1 MEPVLVSGQVEKE
14 EDKSLPV
21 YVLGHSMG
29 SLVATVAAE
38 KCQESAIVA
47 PRFKKLVLSGK
58 RAAALRLCKAT
69 SFWQRIKRQ
78 IGAMCKLVR
87 PGLS

>member
-1 MEPVLVSGQVEKE
+1 MEKE

-58 RAAALRLCKAT
+58 RACPTALQGDIVLATYKKAYLRRVQAGT
-69 SFWQRIKRQ
+69 
-78 IGAMCKLVR
+78 A
-87 PGLS
+87 